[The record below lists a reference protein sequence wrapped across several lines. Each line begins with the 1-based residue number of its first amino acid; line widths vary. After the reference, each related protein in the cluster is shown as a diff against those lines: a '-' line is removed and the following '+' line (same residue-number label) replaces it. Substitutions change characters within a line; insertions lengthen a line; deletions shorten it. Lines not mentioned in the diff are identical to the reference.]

1 MLWKSFIW
9 TAFHGDRKCEYQ
21 TLRRW
26 HTTENCAMK
35 SALSLHAY
43 IKRGW
48 DISKLTKNGREC
60 EIFYKNW
67 GTGDF
72 LKREL
77 NDFLSF
83 WIFQIGDFFLNK
95 ILDIK
100 NRSWKVIK
108 IWKVICCIN
117 WFPAN
122 ITFMDKPGGWF
133 LLAKCHSPAGVF
145 HTFPR

>member
-100 NRSWKVIK
+100 NRSWKGGEREGGGRVNK
-108 IWKVICCIN
+108 TSKGGSN
-117 WFPAN
+117 FPAMEPVWASNNGHILN
-122 ITFMDKPGGWF
+122 IE
-133 LLAKCHSPAGVF
+133 L
-145 HTFPR
+145 R